1 MVENRSET
9 KRNVNIR
16 LVWQPMRYFV
26 PVFPSQT
33 WSDTEDLGNQVLS
46 LSGRFLE
53 KNPVYRLFFKSVD
66 FLLAIGDFKLP

>member
-1 MVENRSET
+1 
-9 KRNVNIR
+9 
-16 LVWQPMRYFV
+16 MRYFV

>member
-53 KNPVYRLFFKSVD
+53 KTQFIDFFLSLRT
-66 FLLAIGDFKLP
+66 FY